1 MGALARQIVPA
12 PSRTV
17 VLLAPCPVGG
27 QFVSYFHNVTHYQEC
42 LEKAPVFSMAKNSP
56 AKTSKQ

>member
-42 LEKAPVFSMAKNSP
+42 LEKAPGFSTAK
-56 AKTSKQ
+56 KQ